1 MNYVL
6 PILIGLIA
14 AFLALVEANLVWRI
28 WTNNI
33 DLSQIISDGNGQ
45 ASLSRFQFLIF
56 TFVIAVGVL
65 YLTVKGE
72 AFPQLDQGILVLL
85 GISGASYVVGKS
97 LDNQTPTGGKGTA
110 RAVVVPSAD
119 GAPVAVAAAVVK
131 TD

>member
-1 MNYVL
+1 
-6 PILIGLIA
+6 
-14 AFLALVEANLVWRI
+14 
-28 WTNNI
+28 
-33 DLSQIISDGNGQ
+33 SDGTGQ

-110 RAVVVPSAD
+110 TTVVVPPSGD
-119 GAPVAVAAAVVK
+119 DAPVAVVAAVVK
-131 TD
+131 NPS